1 MRVVLIVYALQATV
15 FIALPWVATTPLL
28 LFVCS
33 LLLGLGYAT
42 TFALFPV
49 VVAAV
54 SGTRYLG
61 MNYGLVF
68 SAFGLGA
75 ITSLLGSW
83 LLDVTETFTPAFL
96 LAGFATVFG
105 LTLLLILNKKYGVA

>member
-1 MRVVLIVYALQATV
+1 MIGVYTVQAVVFLI
-15 FIALPWVATTPLL
+15 FPWAATTPLR
-28 LFVCS
+28 LFVCA
-33 LLLGLGYAT
+33 LLLGLGYAS

-54 SGTRYLG
+54 SGTKHLG

-68 SAFGLGA
+68 SAFGMGA
-75 ITSLLGSW
+75 ITSLIGSW
-83 LLDVTETFTPAFL
+83 LLDITGSFNSAFL

-105 LTLLLILNKKYGVA
+105 LILLIVLHQKFFVS

>member
-1 MRVVLIVYALQATV
+1 MIVYTLQAAV
-15 FIALPWVATTPLL
+15 FLALPWAATSPLR

-33 LLLGLGYAT
+33 LLLGFGYAT

-49 VVAAV
+49 GVAAV
-54 SGTRYLG
+54 SGTRHLG

-75 ITSLLGSW
+75 ITSLLDSW
-83 LLDVTETFTPAFL
+83 LLDVTGKFTSAFL
-96 LAGFATVFG
+96 LAGFATVLG
-105 LTLLLILNKKYGVA
+105 LILLLILYKKYEVA